1 MDLKTTLK
9 TTPKYIALLADNG
22 IVTVKDF
29 LQYFPR
35 AYEDRST
42 IRNLNE
48 LVFNEKW
55 ITATKWKI
63 LSKKIFM
70 RWGKRIYDIAFVDP
84 VGNKGQITI
93 FNSWFLASKIHEDK
107 RYIIVGKPLIKYGRT
122 TFSHPDVVE
131 TEAPESEMINDKWW
145 MINDNG
151 KLSNWNDQHAT
162 EVYNSGRIFPIYPE
176 LMWISPWRFA
186 QKMWWLMD
194 NVDVIFSEYLPDEF
208 IQKFWLMGVQETIKE
223 MHYPTTFEKQK
234 QANLRIFFDRLLRIQ
249 LYSLRNRTAYQ
260 QQQTYMGG
268 YDIEWDIIKDILSGL
283 PFQLTNSKKST

>member
-1 MDLKTTLK
+1 MIDLKTALK
-9 TTPKYIALLADNG
+9 TTSKYVALLADNG

-42 IRNLNE
+42 IKNLNE

-63 LSKKIFM
+63 VSKKIFA
-70 RWGKRIYDIAFVDP
+70 RWWKKIYDIGFVDS
-84 VGNKGQITI
+84 VGNKGQISI
-93 FNSWFLASKIHEDK
+93 FNSWFLASKIHEEK
-107 RYIIVGKPLIKYGRT
+107 RYIIVGKPLIKYGKV

-131 TEAPESEMINDKWW
+131 TEAPENEMINDKWW

-151 KLSNWNDQHAT
+151 KLSNWNVQHTA

-176 LMWISPWRFA
+176 LMGIKPGWFA
-186 QKMWWLMD
+186 QKMRWLMD
-194 NVDVIFSEYLPDEF
+194 NVDAIFSEYLPEEF
-208 IQKFWLMGVQETIKE
+208 IQKFWLIWVKETIKE
-223 MHYPTTFEKQK
+223 MHFPTTFEKQK

-249 LYSLRNRTAYQ
+249 SAPYSCFLWRSIQPVFVLQA
-260 QQQTYMGG
+260 G
-268 YDIEWDIIKDILSGL
+268 YKNGIL
-283 PFQLTNSKKST
+283 